1 MKHVLGISL
10 GSSSR
15 DASMEVQIGKEMV
28 HIERRGTDGSKEKAK
43 TLFSEYDGKV
53 DAFGLG
59 GTDLYIFAG
68 EKPYMFSD
76 SAELI
81 ASVRKTPVLDGSG
94 LKRSLEP
101 YLIEQLAAN
110 KIIDF
115 KGKKILHM
123 CGVDRMALGQALV
136 KAGGTVTFGDLVYGL
151 GINYPIRSLR
161 ALSFLAKIVVP
172 IITKLP
178 INWFYPTGEVQT
190 KSVIRHPEYFLQN
203 DIIAGDFH
211 FIRRFMPQVL
221 PGKIIIT
228 NTVTPEDR
236 KFLAKAGITSL
247 ITVTP
252 NFQGRSFG
260 TNIMEAVLVALKG
273 SKTSLDGDTYKAMLQ
288 QYGVKPGIDY
298 LETKE
303 SF

>member
-1 MKHVLGISL
+1 MKQVLGISL

-15 DASMEVQIGKEMV
+15 DASMEVKIGDQLI
-28 HIERRGTDGSKEKAK
+28 HIERRGTDGDKEKARA
-43 TLFSEYDGKV
+43 LFVQYDGKV

-68 EKPYMFSD
+68 DKPYVFND
-76 SAELI
+76 SAKLI
-81 ASVRKTPVLDGSG
+81 AGVRQTPVLDGSG

-101 YLIEQLAAN
+101 YLIEQLVAQG
-110 KIIDF
+110 IIDF
-115 KGKKILHM
+115 QGKSVLHM
-123 CGVDRMALGQALV
+123 CGVDRLALGQALV
-136 KAGGTVTFGDLVYGL
+136 KAGAQVTFGDLIYGL
-151 GINYPIRSLR
+151 GINYPIKSLK
-161 ALSFLAKIVVP
+161 ALKFLSRLVVP

-178 INWFYPTGEVQT
+178 IDWFYPTGDGQT
-190 KSVIRHPEYFLQN
+190 KSVVRHSEYFLQN

-211 FIRRFMPQVL
+211 FIRRFMPPAL

-236 KFLAKAGITSL
+236 KFLTKAGIACL

-260 TNIMEAVLVALKG
+260 TNVMEAVLVALKG
-273 SKTSLDGDTYKAMLQ
+273 SKTALDVDTYKAMLQ
-288 QYGVKPGIDY
+288 QYDVKPEIDY

-303 SF
+303 SI